1 MHDELLQ
8 ARIAD
13 LKSKVT
19 AGGLRAAVIR
29 ALLYAGMVRG
39 GVDERGFEMVRRLRR
54 SHGEIPLS
62 EFKALVREQFLI
74 LLVAPDAALAALPGM
89 IPPDPEVRQTA
100 LGLVKQVLAARGDIT
115 GEMAERLARI
125 AGLLEIDADR
135 SRIPPPTIVPL
146 SSEIETRAPGPRSK
160 SARSQP
166 QQN

>member
-1 MHDELLQ
+1 
-8 ARIAD
+8 
-13 LKSKVT
+13 
-19 AGGLRAAVIR
+19 
-29 ALLYAGMVRG
+29 
-39 GVDERGFEMVRRLRR
+39 
-54 SHGEIPLS
+54 
-62 EFKALVREQFLI
+62 
-74 LLVAPDAALAALPGM
+74 M

-115 GEMAERLARI
+115 GEIAEPLARI

-135 SRIPPPTIVPL
+135 ERIPPPSIVPL